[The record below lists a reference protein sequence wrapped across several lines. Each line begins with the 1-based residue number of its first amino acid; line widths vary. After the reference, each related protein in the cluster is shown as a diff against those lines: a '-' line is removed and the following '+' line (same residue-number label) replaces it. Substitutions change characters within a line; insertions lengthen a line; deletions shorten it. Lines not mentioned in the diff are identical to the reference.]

1 MMIQQEKLLG
11 NSGDTLT
18 RQQAIH
24 LLMQCRLLQ
33 NVASS
38 PLLHKN
44 TNKKNS
50 LGSYSKILGSKIV
63 HANVL

>member
-18 RQQAIH
+18 RQQAIY
-24 LLMQCRLLQ
+24 LLMQCRLFQ

-38 PLLHKN
+38 PIIKIP
-44 TNKKNS
+44 KKN
-50 LGSYSKILGSKIV
+50 LQGSYSKILGSKIV